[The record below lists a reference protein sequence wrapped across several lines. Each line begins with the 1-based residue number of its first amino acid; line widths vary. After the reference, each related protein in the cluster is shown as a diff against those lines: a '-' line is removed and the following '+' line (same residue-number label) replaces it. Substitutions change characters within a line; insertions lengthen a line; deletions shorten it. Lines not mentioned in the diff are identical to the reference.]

1 MPLSPLFLIL
11 AAQSQFTVTN
21 ASYSGPVERPAE
33 ARLVW
38 SDEFDGD
45 RLDTAKWQYD
55 TARNKEGWHNGELQY
70 YSAGRA
76 ENIGVAN
83 GLLRI
88 EARRETLDPAKYP
101 DWGGQNYTSAQDLL
115 EGRRLDLRLLRNP
128 GEAALRPRH
137 LAGDLDAPGRSQGM
151 AGRR

>member
-88 EARRETLDPAKYP
+88 EARRETLDRAEIS
-101 DWGGQNYTSAQDLL
+101 GLGRAELHLGSDLL
-115 EGRRLDLRLLRNP
+115 EGRRLDLRLL
-128 GEAALRPRH
+128 
-137 LAGDLDAPGRSQGM
+137 
-151 AGRR
+151 